1 MLFLQ
6 FKTAPVGGMEEEKCG
21 KRDDSCLTY
30 RKKGRFCGK
39 CASFCLVYRTFR
51 GNTVCSGSADRPH
64 ITHLTIGN
72 GGDQSQDGDSF
83 VRQEDAAWSAS

>member
-21 KRDDSCLTY
+21 KRDNSCLTY

-39 CASFCLVYRTFR
+39 RASFCLVYRTFR
-51 GNTVCSGSADRPH
+51 GNSVSSRPADGPNMGSHQPEPVPGPAR
-64 ITHLTIGN
+64 I
-72 GGDQSQDGDSF
+72 
-83 VRQEDAAWSAS
+83 